1 LIEQHGFSQRRACR
15 LIGIDHSVLRYRSRR
30 PDDGPLRQRLRELAA
45 QRRRFGY
52 RRLGWLLVREGHSM
66 NHKKLY
72 RLYREEKL
80 MVRRRGGRKRAIG
93 TRTPL
98 NLPGTINERWSLDF
112 VADALGD
119 GRRFRIL
126 CIVDDFSRECLATVV
141 DTSLSGIRVVREL
154 EQLTRER
161 GRPKIIVSDNG
172 PELTSVAV
180 LRWAPERV
188 AWHYIEPGKPVQ
200 NAFIESFNSRLRDE
214 CLNEHVFLSLREAR
228 EIIERWRHDYN
239 FLRPHSSLGALTPM
253 EFVAQQ
259 ADRSLALPPRSG
271 QKHQPWTPPIS
282 AGKSGCTPS
291 LPLSITLIPSC

>member
-1 LIEQHGFSQRRACR
+1 LAVARLIEQHGFSQRRACR
-15 LIGIDHSVLRYRSRR
+15 LIGIEHSVLRYRSKR
-30 PDDGPLRQRLRELAA
+30 PDDAPLRQRLRELAG

-52 RRLGWLLVREGHSM
+52 RRLGWLLVREGYSM

-72 RLYREEKL
+72 RLYREERL

-98 NLPGTINERWSLDF
+98 SLPSRINERWSLDF
-112 VADALGD
+112 VTDTLGD

-126 CIVDDFSRECLATVV
+126 CIVDDFSRECLATVA
-141 DTSLSGIRVVREL
+141 DTSLSGVRVVREL

-161 GRPKIIVSDNG
+161 GRPEIIVSDNG

-180 LRWAPERV
+180 LRWAPARV

-228 EIIERWRHDYN
+228 EIIECWRHDYN

-259 ADRSLALPPRSG
+259 ANRSLALPPRAG
-271 QKHQPWTPPIS
+271 QNINLGLYS
-282 AGKSGCTPS
+282 
-291 LPLSITLIPSC
+291 